1 MAKKGKIINNP
12 IGFSLRKISTE
23 QFAVIPEAY
32 LGSGEEIQI
41 GIDLR
46 FGLDTENIGLVAF
59 VKVHFEQEKSPFLLV
74 EVGNH
79 FAIDNTAWESFQ
91 KKDNGLILPKGFAS
105 HLVMLTIGTLRGV
118 LHCKTENTKFNKF
131 LLPTINVTELIKDDI
146 ILSEQE

>member
-1 MAKKGKIINNP
+1 MAKKEKIANNP

-23 QFAVIPEAY
+23 QFAVIQEAY

-46 FGLDTENIGLVAF
+46 FGLDTENKGLVAF
-59 VKVHFEQEKSPFLLV
+59 VKVHFEQDKSPFLIV

-79 FAIDNTAWESFQ
+79 FVIDNTAWESFQ
-91 KKDNGLILPKGFAS
+91 KKENGLVLPKGFAS

-118 LHCKTENTKFNKF
+118 LHSKTENTKFNKF
-131 LLPTINVTELIKDDI
+131 LLPTINVTKLVKSDIELTD
-146 ILSEQE
+146 

>member
-1 MAKKGKIINNP
+1 MVKKGKIINNP
-12 IGFSLRKISTE
+12 IEFSLRKISTE
-23 QFAVIPEAY
+23 QFAVIQEAY

-46 FGLDTENIGLVAF
+46 FGIDTENIGIVAF

-79 FAIDNTAWESFQ
+79 FVIDNTAWESFQ
-91 KKDNGLILPKGFAS
+91 KKDNGLVLPKGFAS

-118 LHCKTENTKFNKF
+118 LHSKTENTKFNKF

-146 ILSEQE
+146 ILSAQE

>member
-1 MAKKGKIINNP
+1 MAKKGKRKNNP

-23 QFAVIPEAY
+23 QFAVIEEAY
-32 LGSGEEIQI
+32 LGSDKEIQL

-46 FGLDTENIGLVAF
+46 FGLDVENKGLVAF
-59 VKVHFEQEKSPFLLV
+59 VKVRFEQEKSPFLVV

-91 KKDNGLILPKGFAS
+91 KEDKEMVLPKGFAS

-118 LHCKTENTKFNKF
+118 LHSKTENTKFNKF
-131 LLPTINVTELIKDDI
+131 LLPTINVTELVKSDVE
-146 ILSEQE
+146 LSE

>member
-1 MAKKGKIINNP
+1 MAKKGKRKNNP

-23 QFAVIPEAY
+23 QFAVIEEAY
-32 LGSGEEIQI
+32 LGSDKEIQL

-46 FGLDTENIGLVAF
+46 FGLDVENKGLVAF
-59 VKVHFEQEKSPFLLV
+59 VKVRFEQEKSPFLVV

-91 KKDNGLILPKGFAS
+91 KEDKEMVLPKGFAS

-118 LHCKTENTKFNKF
+118 LHSKTENTKFNKF
-131 LLPTINVTELIKDDI
+131 LLPTINVTELVKSDI
-146 ILSEQE
+146 ELSE

>member
-1 MAKKGKIINNP
+1 MVKKGKKINNP

-23 QFAVIPEAY
+23 QFAVIQDAY
-32 LGSGEEIQI
+32 LGSSEEIQI

-46 FGLDTENIGLVAF
+46 FGIDTENVGIVAF
-59 VKVHFEQEKSPFLLV
+59 VKVHFEQEKSPFLVV

-79 FAIDNTAWESFQ
+79 FAIDHTAWESFQ
-91 KKDNGLILPKGFAS
+91 KNDNGLVLPKGFAS

-118 LHCKTENTKFNKF
+118 LHSKTENTKFNKF

-146 ILSEQE
+146 ILSE